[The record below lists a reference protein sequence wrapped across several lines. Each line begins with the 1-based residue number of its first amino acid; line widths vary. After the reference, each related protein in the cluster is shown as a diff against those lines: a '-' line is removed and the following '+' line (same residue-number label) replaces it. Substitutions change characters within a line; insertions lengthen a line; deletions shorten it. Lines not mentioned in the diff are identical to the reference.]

1 MQFIRDIY
9 AAKKAAQKPV
19 ISFEFFPPKTDEGD
33 RNLLE
38 KHIPAL
44 TEAKPDFC
52 SVTYGAGGSTRDKT
66 LMIVDRIQR
75 EQGLTALA
83 HLTCVNHTRDEVRAL
98 LEKIRALGCKNIL
111 ALRGDPPAGGEFQMT
126 PGGFEYAAQL
136 VKLIHDLG
144 NFSTGVAG
152 FPEGHIACKE
162 GKQADWQHLKA
173 KVDEGAD
180 FILTQ
185 LFFDNADFF
194 AFRDYLDKLAVRVPI
209 VPGIITILSA
219 GQITRFTQLSG
230 AKVPPALRARL
241 DQLMNDDEAAA
252 EFGIEY
258 ATQQC
263 RELLKAGVPGLHFY
277 TLNKSHSTVQVL
289 KNLGLA

>member
-1 MQFIRDIY
+1 MW
-9 AAKKAAQKPV
+9 
-19 ISFEFFPPKTDEGD
+19 
-33 RNLLE
+33 
-38 KHIPAL
+38 
-44 TEAKPDFC
+44 PDFLK
-52 SVTYGAGGSTRDKT
+52 VTSP
-66 LMIVDRIQR
+66 V
-75 EQGLTALA
+75 
-83 HLTCVNHTRDEVRAL
+83 
-98 LEKIRALGCKNIL
+98 
-111 ALRGDPPAGGEFQMT
+111 
-126 PGGFEYAAQL
+126 
-136 VKLIHDLG
+136 
-144 NFSTGVAG
+144 
-152 FPEGHIACKE
+152 
-162 GKQADWQHLKA
+162 KQADWQHLKA

-194 AFRDYLDKLAVRVPI
+194 AFRDYLTKLGVRVPI

-230 AKVPPALRARL
+230 AKVPSALRARL